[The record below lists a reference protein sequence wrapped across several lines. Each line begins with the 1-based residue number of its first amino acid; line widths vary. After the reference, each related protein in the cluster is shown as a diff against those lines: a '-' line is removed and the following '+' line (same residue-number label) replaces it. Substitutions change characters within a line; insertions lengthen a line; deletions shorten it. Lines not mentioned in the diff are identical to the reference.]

1 MFGSLRVL
9 WRGSWTTKMGGLNVE
24 KNRVTSTLRC
34 KVVVA
39 GAPTVGKTS
48 LCQMTQSSG
57 SLFPK
62 KYNMV

>member
-1 MFGSLRVL
+1 MMERVFCHH
-9 WRGSWTTKMGGLNVE
+9 GE
-24 KNRVTSTLRC
+24 TSSDCTLRC

>member
-1 MFGSLRVL
+1 
-9 WRGSWTTKMGGLNVE
+9 MGGLNVE

-57 SLFPK
+57 SLFSK